1 MSLSHTIEAVLV
13 MGLVTLLC
21 RATPFIF
28 FMKRRPPPILDFV
41 QRYIP
46 PMIMTILV
54 LNSFKGLRFDR
65 PPFGL
70 PELAAG
76 LFVAALQ
83 FWKRNA
89 LLSIVGGTGLYMA
102 LIRFF

>member
-1 MSLSHTIEAVLV
+1 MHNLEAILA

-28 FMKRRPPPILDFV
+28 FMKRKPPAVLDFV

-54 LNSFKGLRFDR
+54 LNSFKGLRFGLA
-65 PPFGL
+65 PFGL
-70 PELAAG
+70 PEIASALA
-76 LFVAALQ
+76 VAALQ
-83 FWKRNA
+83 LWRRNA
-89 LLSIVGGTGLYMA
+89 LISIVGGTGLYML
-102 LIRFF
+102 LIRVL

>member
-1 MSLSHTIEAVLV
+1 MMHNLEAILA

-28 FMKRRPPPILDFV
+28 FMKRKPPAVLDFV

-54 LNSFKGLRFDR
+54 LNSFKALRFDR
-65 PPFGL
+65 SPFGL
-70 PELAAG
+70 PEIVSALA
-76 LFVAALQ
+76 VAALQ
-83 FWKRNA
+83 LWRRNA
-89 LLSIVGGTGLYMA
+89 LISIVGGTGLYM
-102 LIRFF
+102 LLLRLL

>member
-1 MSLSHTIEAVLV
+1 VSYTIEAILI

-28 FMKRRPPPILDFV
+28 FMKQRPPAILDFV

-54 LNSFKGLRFDR
+54 LNSFKTLRFDR
-65 PPFGL
+65 APFGL
-70 PELAAG
+70 PEIFSALA
-76 LFVAALQ
+76 VAALQ
-83 FWKRNA
+83 LWRRNA
-89 LLSIVGGTGLYMA
+89 LISIVGGTGLYML
-102 LIRFF
+102 LIRLL

>member
-1 MSLSHTIEAVLV
+1 MRHTLEAVLV

-28 FMKRRPPPILDFV
+28 FMKRRPPAILDFV

-54 LNSFKGLRFDR
+54 LNSFKGLRFGL

-70 PELAAG
+70 PEIISALA
-76 LFVAALQ
+76 VAALQ
-83 FWKRNA
+83 LWRRNA
-89 LLSIVGGTGLYMA
+89 LISIVGGTGLYMV
-102 LIRFF
+102 LIRLF